1 MGAPLSPLCT
11 PLLLKAL
18 KHFVLLLILSFPSPE
33 LVLEPVPKEAIS
45 QRQKKYVTAYILQF

>member
-45 QRQKKYVTAYILQF
+45 QRQKNM